1 MSIARRELM
10 SLTLAG
16 LDIQFS
22 RIANFDAL
30 LDDLIEKGTDHPDYQ
45 DDKIPYW
52 ADLWH
57 SGLALAEYLV
67 REKVITP
74 EMSVTEIGCG
84 LGLPGLVAAMQGGQV
99 LFTDYLP
106 EALEE
111 VAFNWSLNL
120 SGMPRS
126 MLMDWRAPR
135 QEAKAQLIL
144 AADVA
149 YELRAF
155 EPLIETFVNLAL
167 PGGRIIVT
175 EPGRERTSDWLAM
188 LCKQWPNHLLT
199 TASVLYREVEVKVNI
214 LDISVEMAINA

>member
-1 MSIARRELM
+1 MSIARRELVNL
-10 SLTLAG
+10 SLAG
-16 LDIQFS
+16 LDMQFS
-22 RIANFDAL
+22 RIENFDAL
-30 LDDLIEKGTDHPDYQ
+30 LDELIEKGTDHPDYQ

-67 REKVITP
+67 REKVVEP
-74 EMSVTEIGCG
+74 NMSVTEIGCG

-99 LFTDYLP
+99 LFTDYLA
-106 EALEE
+106 EALDE

-120 SGMPRS
+120 SGIPRS
-126 MLMDWRAPR
+126 LLMDWRAP
-135 QEAKAQLIL
+135 QPEAKAQLIL

-155 EPLIETFVNLAL
+155 EPLIHTFSSLAL

-175 EPGRERTSDWLAM
+175 EPGRERASDWLAM
-188 LCKQWPNHLLT
+188 LCELWPSHTLT
-199 TASVLYREVEVKVNI
+199 TASILYRDVEVAVNI
-214 LDISVEMAINA
+214 LDIAVDMTSNA